1 MAGVSD
7 TPRGNR
13 RPRVEVAVTR
23 DTVSSTPS
31 TVTTAPLGDTPP
43 PSDVLPVATE
53 GAAIATE
60 GAALPDPTIV
70 AEPGEPRP
78 VVTASPP
85 IAAEATVLDVLKGTD
100 AGASVMKPGAVEH
113 EKPAIAGQP
122 MIAIDAD
129 ADAAQRQSRLYGVEA
144 ALAEQRAAEPGALG
158 DTAFNRDL
166 AVPGTKVT
174 IVTVVGPIQGRRRA
188 GFAFGPEPRHFLLT
202 QLTPEQA
209 EAIQADP
216 MLAVGVSDLDEES
229 DEVKAIRWGM
239 L

>member
-1 MAGVSD
+1 MAGLSD

-13 RPRVEVAVTR
+13 RPRPEAAVTR
-23 DTVSSTPS
+23 DTVAA
-31 TVTTAPLGDTPP
+31 TAPLGDTPP

-53 GAAIATE
+53 GATIATE
-60 GAALPDPTIV
+60 AAALPDPTIV

-100 AGASVMKPGAVEH
+100 AGASVLEPGAVEH
-113 EKPAIAGQP
+113 EMPAIAAQP

-129 ADAAQRQSRLYGVEA
+129 ADAAQRQSRFYAAEA
-144 ALAEQRAAEPGALG
+144 ALAEQRAAVAGALG
-158 DTAFNRDL
+158 DATFDGNL
-166 AVPGTKVT
+166 AGPGTKVT
-174 IVTVVGPIQGRRRA
+174 VVTVVGPIQGRRRA

-209 EAIQADP
+209 RAIEADP
-216 MLAVGVSDLDEES
+216 MLAVGVRELDEDA
-229 DEVKAIRWGM
+229 DEVRAIRWDM

>member
-13 RPRVEVAVTR
+13 RPRPETAVTR
-23 DTVSSTPS
+23 DTVATAPS
-31 TVTTAPLGDTPP
+31 TVATAPLGDTPP

-53 GAAIATE
+53 GATIATE
-60 GAALPDPTIV
+60 AAALPDPTIV

-100 AGASVMKPGAVEH
+100 AGASVLEPGAVEH

-129 ADAAQRQSRLYGVEA
+129 ADAAQRRSRLDGVEA
-144 ALAEQRAAEPGALG
+144 ALVEQRAAGAGALG
-158 DTAFNRDL
+158 DATFNRDL

-174 IVTVVGPIQGRRRA
+174 VVTVVGPIQGRRRA

-209 EAIQADP
+209 QAIEADP
-216 MLAVGVSDLDEES
+216 MLAMGVRELDEDA
-229 DEVKAIRWGM
+229 DEVRAIRWGM
-239 L
+239 R

>member
-13 RPRVEVAVTR
+13 RPRAEAAATR
-23 DTVSSTPS
+23 DTVASMPS
-31 TVTTAPLGDTPP
+31 TDTTAPLGDTPP

-60 GAALPDPTIV
+60 AAALPDPTII

-100 AGASVMKPGAVEH
+100 AGASVLEPGAVEH

-122 MIAIDAD
+122 MIAIDVD
-129 ADAAQRQSRLYGVEA
+129 ADAAQRQSRFDGAEA
-144 ALAEQRAAEPGALG
+144 AFTERRAAEAAASGDATFGGA
-158 DTAFNRDL
+158 L

-174 IVTVVGPIQGRRRA
+174 VVTVVGPIQGRRRA
-188 GFAFGPEPRHFLLT
+188 GFAFGPEPRHFLST